1 MVKVGT
7 ILSGFFGKDIR
18 DSVYSGEED
27 KRDSEMYIVVSIDT
41 DNFNSDTALLISI
54 RPSNY
59 IYERLT
65 ITTYKIWNYTLW
77 FNIDDTHRAD
87 YDEW

>member
-7 ILSGFFGKDIR
+7 ILSGFWSEDGKGDC
-18 DSVYSGEED
+18 
-27 KRDSEMYIVVSIDT
+27 EMYIVGSIDT
-41 DNFNSDTALLISI
+41 DCFSSDTALLISI

-59 IYERLT
+59 TINERLT
-65 ITTYKIWNYTLW
+65 ITLDKIKHNGFLW
-77 FNIDDTHRAD
+77 FNIDDTDRAD